1 MADSILTALETVDG
15 SPVNQKHDMEAAAVA
30 MVATLASSGKNTSCF
45 EAVLQVD
52 QPRSNACYGTTKT
65 VKVRPWV
72 ASATAKA
79 SEPTS
84 YASIFNRG
92 GSGATAGFVW
102 SQGREATAG

>member
-1 MADSILTALETVDG
+1 MADNLTALETIDG
-15 SPVNQKHDMEAAAVA
+15 SPVNQKHDMAAAAA

-52 QPRSNACYGTTKT
+52 QPRSNACYGTTKM

-92 GSGATAGFVW
+92 DSGATAGFVW